1 MKSKYRI
8 VQKEIY
14 IERNGIKDDLPTTKF
29 FPQKHYLLLGWRNM
43 IPMVVIEYGNNKASV
58 MNQYVGFFTYQI
70 AIDYID
76 TYREWKRMKSHK
88 YKNILMTPCILNNQV
103 GWYSL
108 LSFKFK
114 DFVKEDLRYGENI
127 LYARTMNDLKNAI
140 DGYVKKEN
148 RKDLNVKIYY
158 V

>member
-14 IERNGIKDDLPTTKF
+14 LVKNGIKNDQPTTKF
-29 FPQKHYLLLGWRNM
+29 FPQKHYFLLGWRNM
-43 IPMVVIEYGNNKASV
+43 IPTVVLEYGNNEASIR
-58 MNQYVGFFTYQI
+58 NEYVGFFTYQR
-70 AIDYID
+70 AVDYVD
-76 TYREWKRMKSHK
+76 AYREWKKMKTHK
-88 YKNILMTPCILNNQV
+88 YKKILMTPCILNNQV

-108 LSFKFK
+108 LQFKLEN
-114 DFVKEDLRYGENI
+114 FVKDLRYGEDI

-148 RKDLNVKIYY
+148 RKDLDVKIYY